1 MQTKSPV
8 VLTFL
13 FPRLQDILFISILFV
28 VAIYYGPKL
37 FNLDGDLGRHI
48 TIGKYIIESR
58 HIPTQDIFSH
68 TMTGQR
74 LVPHE
79 WLAQIILSAAYLLMG
94 LNGDV
99 LLTAVIIAYTFIL
112 VYREILERGGFRLV
126 ALFVALWAAAASS
139 LHWLARPHIF
149 TFLFLAIWT
158 YSLEHFVLGKPKH
171 IWLFPV
177 LMLVWA
183 NTHGAFI
190 AGFVVWSV
198 YFVEWIWDF
207 WQGRSTKELG
217 VKLGLI
223 GLSSLAITFINPS
236 GWYLWQTS
244 VGYIGNNYLVSHT
257 LEYLPPNFHDSS
269 TWPFMFLLAY
279 GLFALV
285 LRKKLRL
292 RDAMLLAG
300 WSIMGMYSAR
310 NIPLFAIVTAPIFGT
325 LIQSQVEDLP
335 RLTKQD
341 AGLRGIESQL
351 RGDFWPVLAVL
362 FLGFIFWRN
371 IPLPLNQSGNRYD
384 PQTFPVK
391 AVDWLTQHPQQG
403 NTFNDFMWGGY
414 LLYRTWPQQLVFIDG
429 QTDFY
434 GESLTREYEQVITL
448 NAGWENVFKKYDI
461 KWVIIPPEWK
471 LANQLTANGWDAIYQ
486 DSTALILRYPK

>member
-1 MQTKSPV
+1 M
-8 VLTFL
+8 
-13 FPRLQDILFISILFV
+13 
-28 VAIYYGPKL
+28 
-37 FNLDGDLGRHI
+37 N
-48 TIGKYIIESR
+48 
-58 HIPTQDIFSH
+58 
-68 TMTGQR
+68 GQR

-79 WLAQIILSAAYLLMG
+79 WLAQVILSAAYLLMG

-99 LLTAVIIAYTFIL
+99 LLTALMVAYTFIL
-112 VYREILERGGFRLV
+112 VYQEILGRGGFRLV

-158 YSLEHFVLGKPKH
+158 YSLEHFVLNKTKH

-177 LMLVWA
+177 LMCIWA

-190 AGFVVWSV
+190 AGFVVWGI

-207 WQGRSTKELG
+207 LQGRSIKELG

-236 GWYLWQTS
+236 GWHLWQTS

-285 LRKKLRL
+285 LGKKLRL

-300 WSIMGMYSAR
+300 WSILGMYSAR
-310 NIPLFAIVTAPIFGT
+310 NIPLFAIVTAPIFGI
-325 LIQSQVEDLP
+325 LVQGQVENLP
-335 RLTKQD
+335 RLAKQD
-341 AGLRGIESQL
+341 AELRQIESQL
-351 RGDFWPVLAVL
+351 WSVFWPMLAVL
-362 FLGFIFWRN
+362 FLGFAFWQN
-371 IPLPLNQSGNRYD
+371 LPLALKQSGNRYD
-384 PQTFPVK
+384 PQIFPVK
-391 AVDWLTQHPQQG
+391 AVDWLIQHPQQG

-414 LLYRTWPQQLVFIDG
+414 LLYRTWPEYKVFIDG

-434 GESLTREYEQVITL
+434 GEALTREYEQVMFVL
-448 NAGWENVFKKYDI
+448 DGWEDVLEKYDVA
-461 KWVIIPPEWK
+461 WVIIPANSI
-471 LANQLTANGWDAIYQ
+471 LADELAEQGWQELYCDA
-486 DSTALILRYPK
+486 TTTILKK